1 MHSRLLFSL
10 ISENLIFFVKKSE
23 RKCSWLEI
31 GSTKFLNFVPKTSN
45 VTYKKIL
52 VRLWQI
58 DPHQVF
64 LVVSKYP
71 NPNDRPCMYVYFL
84 AGEIV
89 NLISVDSQKIEDAC
103 LMINL
108 MWSCPLQVGL
118 AIYFLYQTIGVSV
131 FVGKTMYSS
140 LTGVHTYMR
149 NKVHYCNTPRY
160 TLDFAQKTWHYSN

>member
-1 MHSRLLFSL
+1 MP
-10 ISENLIFFVKKSE
+10 IFKYYTAQG
-23 RKCSWLEI
+23 CLAQGI
-31 GSTKFLNFVPKTSN
+31 A
-45 VTYKKIL
+45 
-52 VRLWQI
+52 
-58 DPHQVF
+58 
-64 LVVSKYP
+64 VVSKYP

-131 FVGKTMYSS
+131 FVGKTIF
-140 LTGVHTYMR
+140 LFTLRLRAYMR
-149 NKVHYCNTPRY
+149 NRVH
-160 TLDFAQKTWHYSN
+160 

>member
-1 MHSRLLFSL
+1 M
-10 ISENLIFFVKKSE
+10 
-23 RKCSWLEI
+23 EI
-31 GSTKFLNFVPKTSN
+31 GSTKFLKFVPKTSN